1 MRIERSMPGSLSQS
15 APATVEFRD
24 YQMINNEWNRFYNE
38 NAPVSGNLLRSSE
51 FLQRCFPMTYRIPSE
66 VIAHL
71 EHVSDIAA
79 LSGMSARVSEVMP
92 PILKETEFRNQ
103 KTSEGTAGNRSLTW
117 SKDGIKVR

>member
-1 MRIERSMPGSLSQS
+1 MRIERSIPGSLSQS

-51 FLQRCFPMTYRIPSE
+51 FLQCCFPMTYRIPPE

-92 PILKETEFRNQ
+92 PILKERNF
-103 KTSEGTAGNRSLTW
+103 GTRKQVREQPETVPSLGR
-117 SKDGIKVR
+117 KRRY